1 MRKLQNILCFSRRNK
16 ILQCSHRWKK
26 NLFDQP
32 TKSSLRTY
40 DNIFDNKVMITQLS
54 VYKIISISKITTCIT
69 IDLSKQQKLD
79 ADPKAI
85 QEINFT
91 GNLEEDMQ

>member
-16 ILQCSHRWKK
+16 ILQCSHRWKE

-40 DNIFDNKVMITQLS
+40 DNLFDNKVMITQLS

>member
-1 MRKLQNILCFSRRNK
+1 MFS
-16 ILQCSHRWKK
+16 WMEK

-32 TKSSLRTY
+32 TKSNLRTY
-40 DNIFDNKVMITQLS
+40 DNTFDNKVMITQLS

>member
-26 NLFDQP
+26 TLFDQP

-40 DNIFDNKVMITQLS
+40 DNIFDNKVIITQLS

-85 QEINFT
+85 QEIIFT